1 MSKFG
6 TSKKIITGYILLAV
20 VIAIATWQV
29 YDNSR
34 LFVALNNASEQLLKR
49 RDVVDS
55 LVCSLLETNNAER
68 SVLLG
73 EGSEWPHFNQSVATS
88 EQMAKQLKPFIADQG
103 QRQRID
109 TLVKLM
115 HMKRENTKRV
125 AQLMAIDN
133 RDAFYRDKVQAL
145 QSGRDSVVI
154 HSKSYG
160 QHGQREKVYE
170 IIKSKRGFFRRLG
183 DAFRRQHADTV
194 GVTNILHDTKADS
207 TAQRINIADSVAN
220 ILTDIQN
227 EEQKQNSRQQENV
240 AARLNRLQRV
250 SLQLSQ
256 RTGLLLE
263 HIQREEKN
271 ALQKALGHATQ
282 SRHKMVVRIA
292 VIGLVAILIAA
303 LLVAYIL
310 RDIKRER
317 RDRQRIV
324 EAKTETERIMAQRE
338 RLLLTI
344 THDIKAPAASIAGF
358 IELLSEQ
365 VSRPKALAYIDSM
378 RHSAIHLQQL
388 VAALLDYHLLESGKA
403 ERHDVSFV
411 PQQLAKNCVDEFQ
424 PMAAEKGL
432 DITLSTLTLNC
443 GDLWRSDAFR
453 VKQIMS
459 NLIGNAVKY
468 TDRGSVKVEIRI
480 SPRQHLIIYV
490 SDTGRGMSQADCQ
503 RIFDAFT
510 RLHNGQGKEGVGLG
524 LSITREVVQMLGGT
538 ITVTSE
544 EGKGSCF
551 TVSLPI
557 KKEEKRQKKDVEE
570 NVASV
575 EPNRSSTEA
584 KEATTENNDATHGAN
599 NATNGANDATNGTN
613 DATTEINILAVDD
626 DALQLELFKEMAQ
639 KIGGAKL
646 NISTTT
652 SASEA
657 IKLAEETK
665 PQIMFTD
672 IEMPE
677 MSGKDMLK
685 HVKNSDMST
694 VAMTAHD
701 PSIMTSLKKAGFDT
715 CLFKPFNAATLAATL
730 AQITRQPLSVKAAE
744 QKASFFAPL
753 TAFAEGDTEA
763 EQEILTQVGESIK
776 EYRQMLD
783 QGLKGNDEEQQRDSI
798 SRTAHKAMPLLTML
812 KPGQCG
818 WLQAITPEHIKD
830 TPAEK
835 ITVLAMRLDKEL
847 EEVSTKLKEEG
858 IENA

>member
-1 MSKFG
+1 MSRFG

-432 DITLSTLTLNC
+432 DITLGTLTPNC

-510 RLHNGQGKEGVGLG
+510 RLPNGQGKEGVGLG

-538 ITVTSE
+538 ITVASE

-570 NVASV
+570 NVAPV
-575 EPNRSSTEA
+575 ETNRSSTEA
-584 KEATTENNDATHGAN
+584 KEATTEN
-599 NATNGANDATNGTN
+599 NDATNGTN

-665 PQIMFTD
+665 PRIMFTD

-685 HVKNSDMST
+685 HVKNSNMSI

-798 SRTAHKAMPLLTML
+798 SRAAHKAMPLLTML

-830 TPAEK
+830 TSAEK
-835 ITVLAMRLDKEL
+835 ITVLAMRLEKEL

>member
-73 EGSEWPHFNQSVATS
+73 EGSEWPHFNRSVATS
-88 EQMAKQLKPFIADQG
+88 EQKAKQLKPFIADQG

-109 TLVKLM
+109 TLVELI

-125 AQLMAIDN
+125 AQLMAFDN
-133 RDAFYRDKVQAL
+133 RDAFYRNKVQAL

-154 HSKSYG
+154 HSKLYG

-183 DAFRRQHADTV
+183 DAFRRQHTDTV

-271 ALQKALGHATQ
+271 ALQKALGHAMQ

-292 VIGLVAILIAA
+292 IIGLVAILIAA

-411 PQQLAKNCVDEFQ
+411 PQQLARNCVEEFK

-432 DITLSTLTLNC
+432 DITLGTLTPNC

-468 TDRGSVKVEIRI
+468 TDRGGVKVEIRI

-510 RLHNGQGKEGVGLG
+510 RLPNGQGKEGVGLG

-557 KKEEKRQKKDVEE
+557 KKEEKKQKKDVEE

-575 EPNRSSTEA
+575 ETDRASTEA
-584 KEATTENNDATHGAN
+584 KK
-599 NATNGANDATNGTN
+599 
-613 DATTEINILAVDD
+613 ATTEINILAVDD

-677 MSGKDMLK
+677 MSGKDMIK

-701 PSIMTSLKKAGFDT
+701 PSIMTSLKKAGFST

-730 AQITRQPLSVKAAE
+730 AQITRLPLSVKAAE

-776 EYRQMLD
+776 EYRQMLE
-783 QGLKGNDEEQQRDSI
+783 QGLKHNDEEQQRDSI
-798 SRTAHKAMPLLTML
+798 SRAAHKAMPLLSML

-830 TPAEK
+830 SSAENS
-835 ITVLAMRLDKEL
+835 TALAMRLEKEL
-847 EEVSTKLKEEG
+847 EEISKKLIEEG

>member
-73 EGSEWPHFNQSVATS
+73 EGSEWPHFNRSVATS

-109 TLVKLM
+109 TLVELI

-125 AQLMAIDN
+125 AQLMVFDN
-133 RDAFYRDKVQAL
+133 RDAFYRNKVQAL

-154 HSKSYG
+154 HSKLYG

-183 DAFRRQHADTV
+183 DAFRRQHTDTV

-227 EEQKQNSRQQENV
+227 EEQRQNSRQQENV

-271 ALQKALGHATQ
+271 ALQKALGHAMQ

-292 VIGLVAILIAA
+292 IIGLVAILIAA

-411 PQQLAKNCVDEFQ
+411 PQQLAKSCVEEFK

-432 DITLSTLTLNC
+432 DITLGTLTPNC

-468 TDRGSVKVEIRI
+468 TDRGGVKVEIRI

-510 RLHNGQGKEGVGLG
+510 RLPNGQGKEGVGLG

-557 KKEEKRQKKDVEE
+557 KKEEKKQKKDVEE

-575 EPNRSSTEA
+575 ETNRSSTEA
-584 KEATTENNDATHGAN
+584 KKTTTEKND
-599 NATNGANDATNGTN
+599 ATNGANDATNGNN

-677 MSGKDMLK
+677 MSGKDMIK

-701 PSIMTSLKKAGFDT
+701 PSIMTSLKKAGFST

-730 AQITRQPLSVKAAE
+730 AQITRLPLSVKAAE

-763 EQEILTQVGESIK
+763 EREILTQVGESIK
-776 EYRQMLD
+776 EYRQMLE
-783 QGLKGNDEEQQRDSI
+783 QGLKHNDEEQQRDSI
-798 SRTAHKAMPLLTML
+798 SRAAHKAMPLLTML
-812 KPGQCG
+812 KPGQCS

-830 TPAEK
+830 SSAENS
-835 ITVLAMRLDKEL
+835 TALAMRLEKEL
-847 EEVSTKLKEEG
+847 EEISKKLREEG

>member
-1 MSKFG
+1 M
-6 TSKKIITGYILLAV
+6 LAV

-73 EGSEWPHFNQSVATS
+73 EGSEWPHFNRSVATS

-109 TLVKLM
+109 TLVELI

-125 AQLMAIDN
+125 AQLMAFDN

-154 HSKSYG
+154 HSKLYG

-292 VIGLVAILIAA
+292 IIGLVAILIAA

-411 PQQLAKNCVDEFQ
+411 PQQLAKSCVEEFK

-432 DITLSTLTLNC
+432 DITLGTLTPNC

-468 TDRGSVKVEIRI
+468 TDRGGVKVEMRI

-510 RLHNGQGKEGVGLG
+510 RLPNGQGKEGVGLG

-557 KKEEKRQKKDVEE
+557 KKEEKKQKKDVEE

-575 EPNRSSTEA
+575 ETNRSSTEA
-584 KEATTENNDATHGAN
+584 KE
-599 NATNGANDATNGTN
+599 
-613 DATTEINILAVDD
+613 ATTEINILAVDD

-701 PSIMTSLKKAGFDT
+701 PSIMTSLKKAGFST

-730 AQITRQPLSVKAAE
+730 AQITRLPLSVKAAE

-763 EQEILTQVGESIK
+763 EREILTQVGESIK
-776 EYRQMLD
+776 EYRQMLE
-783 QGLKGNDEEQQRDSI
+783 QGLKSNGEELQRDSI
-798 SRTAHKAMPLLTML
+798 SRAAHKAMPLLSML

-830 TPAEK
+830 TSAENS
-835 ITVLAMRLDKEL
+835 TALAMRLEKEL
-847 EEVSTKLKEEG
+847 EEISKKLREEG
-858 IENA
+858 IESA

>member
-73 EGSEWPHFNQSVATS
+73 EGSEWPHFNRSVATS

-109 TLVKLM
+109 TLVELI

-125 AQLMAIDN
+125 AQLMAFDN

-154 HSKSYG
+154 HSKLYG

-317 RDRQRIV
+317 RDHQRIV
-324 EAKTETERIMAQRE
+324 EAKAETERIMAQRE

-432 DITLSTLTLNC
+432 DITLGTLTPNC

-490 SDTGRGMSQADCQ
+490 SDTGRGMSPTDCQ

-510 RLHNGQGKEGVGLG
+510 RLPNGQGKEGVGLG

-538 ITVTSE
+538 ITVASE

-557 KKEEKRQKKDVEE
+557 KKEEKKQKKEVEE
-570 NVASV
+570 NVAPV
-575 EPNRSSTEA
+575 ETNRSSTEA
-584 KEATTENNDATHGAN
+584 KEATTK
-599 NATNGANDATNGTN
+599 
-613 DATTEINILAVDD
+613 INILAVDD

-657 IKLAEETK
+657 IKLVEKTK

-685 HVKNSDMST
+685 HVKNSNMSI

-730 AQITRQPLSVKAAE
+730 AQITRLPLSVKAAE

-783 QGLKGNDEEQQRDSI
+783 QGLKSNDEEQQRDSI
-798 SRTAHKAMPLLTML
+798 SRAAHKAMPLLTML

-830 TPAEK
+830 TSAEK

>member
-1 MSKFG
+1 M
-6 TSKKIITGYILLAV
+6 LAV

-73 EGSEWPHFNQSVATS
+73 EGSEWPHFNRSVATS
-88 EQMAKQLKPFIADQG
+88 EQKAKQLKPFIADQG

-109 TLVKLM
+109 TLVELI

-125 AQLMAIDN
+125 AQLMAFDN

-154 HSKSYG
+154 HSKLYG

-194 GVTNILHDTKADS
+194 GVTNILHDTRADS

-227 EEQKQNSRQQENV
+227 EEQRQNSRQQENV
-240 AARLNRLQRV
+240 AARLHRLQRV

-271 ALQKALGHATQ
+271 ALQKALGHAMQ

-292 VIGLVAILIAA
+292 IIGLVAILIAA

-324 EAKTETERIMAQRE
+324 EAKMETERIMAQRE

-411 PQQLAKNCVDEFQ
+411 PQQLAKNCVEEFK

-432 DITLSTLTLNC
+432 DITLGTLTPNC

-468 TDRGSVKVEIRI
+468 TDRGGVKVEIRI

-510 RLHNGQGKEGVGLG
+510 RLPNGQGKEGVGLG

-557 KKEEKRQKKDVEE
+557 KKEEKKQKKDVEE

-575 EPNRSSTEA
+575 ETNRSSTEA
-584 KEATTENNDATHGAN
+584 KEATIEAKEATTKN
-599 NATNGANDATNGTN
+599 N

-701 PSIMTSLKKAGFDT
+701 PSIMTSLKKAGFST

-730 AQITRQPLSVKAAE
+730 AQITRLPLSVKAAE

-763 EQEILTQVGESIK
+763 EREILTQVGESIK
-776 EYRQMLD
+776 EYRQMLE
-783 QGLKGNDEEQQRDSI
+783 QGLKHNGEELQRDSI
-798 SRTAHKAMPLLTML
+798 SRAAHKAMPLLTML

-830 TPAEK
+830 TSAENS
-835 ITVLAMRLDKEL
+835 TALAMRLEKEL
-847 EEVSTKLKEEG
+847 EEISKKLREEG

>member
-20 VIAIATWQV
+20 VIAIATWQI

-73 EGSEWPHFNQSVATS
+73 EGSEWPHFNRSVATS

-109 TLVKLM
+109 TLVELI

-125 AQLMAIDN
+125 AQLMAFDN
-133 RDAFYRDKVQAL
+133 RDAFYRNKVQAL

-154 HSKSYG
+154 HSKLYG

-227 EEQKQNSRQQENV
+227 EEQRQNSRQQENV

-271 ALQKALGHATQ
+271 ALQKALGHAMQ

-292 VIGLVAILIAA
+292 IIGLVAILIAA

-411 PQQLAKNCVDEFQ
+411 PQQLAKSCVEEFK

-432 DITLSTLTLNC
+432 DITLGTLTPNC

-468 TDRGSVKVEIRI
+468 TDRGGVKVEIRI

-510 RLHNGQGKEGVGLG
+510 RLPNGQGKEGVGLG

-557 KKEEKRQKKDVEE
+557 KKEEKKQKKDVEE

-575 EPNRSSTEA
+575 ETDRSSTEA
-584 KEATTENNDATHGAN
+584 KEATTENNDAT
-599 NATNGANDATNGTN
+599 NGANDATNGNN

-626 DALQLELFKEMAQ
+626 DALQLELFKEMAH

-677 MSGKDMLK
+677 MSGKDMIK

-701 PSIMTSLKKAGFDT
+701 QSIMTSLKKAGFST

-730 AQITRQPLSVKAAE
+730 AQITRLPLSVKAAE

-763 EQEILTQVGESIK
+763 EREILTQVGESIK
-776 EYRQMLD
+776 EYRQMLE
-783 QGLKGNDEEQQRDSI
+783 QGLKHNGEELQRDSI
-798 SRTAHKAMPLLTML
+798 SRAAHKAMPLLTML

-830 TPAEK
+830 SSAENS
-835 ITVLAMRLDKEL
+835 TALAMRLEKEL
-847 EEVSTKLKEEG
+847 EEISKKLREEG

>member
-1 MSKFG
+1 M
-6 TSKKIITGYILLAV
+6 LAV

-73 EGSEWPHFNQSVATS
+73 EGSEWPHFNRSVATS

-109 TLVKLM
+109 TLVELI

-125 AQLMAIDN
+125 AQLMAFDN

-154 HSKSYG
+154 HSKLYG

-194 GVTNILHDTKADS
+194 GVTNILHDTRVDS

-271 ALQKALGHATQ
+271 ALQKALGHAMQ

-292 VIGLVAILIAA
+292 IIGLVAILIAA

-411 PQQLAKNCVDEFQ
+411 PQQLAKSCVEEFK

-432 DITLSTLTLNC
+432 DITLGTLTPNC

-468 TDRGSVKVEIRI
+468 TDRGGVKVEIRI

-510 RLHNGQGKEGVGLG
+510 RLPNGQGKEGVGLG

-557 KKEEKRQKKDVEE
+557 KKEEKKQKKDVEE

-575 EPNRSSTEA
+575 ETNRSSTEA
-584 KEATTENNDATHGAN
+584 KEATTENNDAT
-599 NATNGANDATNGTN
+599 NGANDAMNGNN

-701 PSIMTSLKKAGFDT
+701 PSIMTSLKKAGFST

-730 AQITRQPLSVKAAE
+730 AQITRLPLSVKTAE

-776 EYRQMLD
+776 EYRQMLE
-783 QGLKGNDEEQQRDSI
+783 QGLKSNGEELQRDSI
-798 SRTAHKAMPLLTML
+798 SRAAHKAMPLLTML

-830 TPAEK
+830 TSAENS
-835 ITVLAMRLDKEL
+835 TALAMRLEEEL
-847 EEVSTKLKEEG
+847 EEISKKLREEG

>member
-1 MSKFG
+1 M
-6 TSKKIITGYILLAV
+6 LAV

-34 LFVALNNASEQLLKR
+34 LFVALNDASEQLLKR

-73 EGSEWPHFNQSVATS
+73 EGSDWPHFNRSVATS

-109 TLVKLM
+109 TLVELI

-125 AQLMAIDN
+125 AQLMAFDN
-133 RDAFYRDKVQAL
+133 RDAFYRNKVQAL

-154 HSKSYG
+154 HSKLYG

-183 DAFRRQHADTV
+183 DAFRRQHTDTV

-271 ALQKALGHATQ
+271 ALQKALGHAMQ

-292 VIGLVAILIAA
+292 IIGLVAILIAA

-411 PQQLAKNCVDEFQ
+411 PQQLAKSCVEEFK

-432 DITLSTLTLNC
+432 DITLGTLTPNC

-468 TDRGSVKVEIRI
+468 TDRGGVKVEIRI

-510 RLHNGQGKEGVGLG
+510 RLPNGQGKEGVGLG

-557 KKEEKRQKKDVEE
+557 KKEEKKQKKDVEE

-575 EPNRSSTEA
+575 ETNRSSTEA
-584 KEATTENNDATHGAN
+584 KKTTTEKND
-599 NATNGANDATNGTN
+599 ATNGANDATNGNN

-701 PSIMTSLKKAGFDT
+701 PSIMTSLKKAGFST

-730 AQITRQPLSVKAAE
+730 AQITRLPLSVKAAE

-763 EQEILTQVGESIK
+763 EREILTQVGESIK
-776 EYRQMLD
+776 EYRQMLE
-783 QGLKGNDEEQQRDSI
+783 QGLKSNGEELQRDSI
-798 SRTAHKAMPLLTML
+798 SRAAHKAMPLLTML
-812 KPGQCG
+812 KPRQCG

-830 TPAEK
+830 SSAENS
-835 ITVLAMRLDKEL
+835 TALAMRLEKEL
-847 EEVSTKLKEEG
+847 EEISKKLREEG

>member
-73 EGSEWPHFNQSVATS
+73 EGSEWPHFNRSVATS

-109 TLVKLM
+109 TLVELI

-125 AQLMAIDN
+125 AQLMAFDN

-154 HSKSYG
+154 HSKLYG

-194 GVTNILHDTKADS
+194 GVTNILHDTKTDS

-227 EEQKQNSRQQENV
+227 EEQKRNSRQQENV

-292 VIGLVAILIAA
+292 IIGLVAILIAA

-411 PQQLAKNCVDEFQ
+411 PQQLAKSCVEEFK

-432 DITLSTLTLNC
+432 DITLGTLPPNC

-468 TDRGSVKVEIRI
+468 TDRGGVKVEIRI

-510 RLHNGQGKEGVGLG
+510 RLPNGQGKEGVGLG

-557 KKEEKRQKKDVEE
+557 KKEEKKQKKDVEE

-575 EPNRSSTEA
+575 ETNRSSTEA
-584 KEATTENNDATHGAN
+584 KE
-599 NATNGANDATNGTN
+599 
-613 DATTEINILAVDD
+613 ATTEINILAVDD

-677 MSGKDMLK
+677 MSGKDMIK

-701 PSIMTSLKKAGFDT
+701 PSIMTSLKKAGFST

-730 AQITRQPLSVKAAE
+730 AQITRLPLSVKAAE

-763 EQEILTQVGESIK
+763 EREILTQVGESIK
-776 EYRQMLD
+776 EYRQMLE
-783 QGLKGNDEEQQRDSI
+783 QGLKRNGEELQRDSI
-798 SRTAHKAMPLLTML
+798 SCAAHKAMPLLTML

-830 TPAEK
+830 SSAENS
-835 ITVLAMRLDKEL
+835 TALAMRLEKEL
-847 EEVSTKLKEEG
+847 EEISKKLREEG

>member
-88 EQMAKQLKPFIADQG
+88 EQKAKQLKQFIADQG

-109 TLVKLM
+109 TLVELI

-125 AQLMAIDN
+125 AQLMAFDN

-154 HSKSYG
+154 HSKLYG
-160 QHGQREKVYE
+160 QHAQREKVYE

-271 ALQKALGHATQ
+271 ALQKALGHAMQ

-292 VIGLVAILIAA
+292 IIGLVAILIAA

-324 EAKTETERIMAQRE
+324 EAKAETERIMAQRE

-411 PQQLAKNCVDEFQ
+411 PQQLAKSCVEEFK

-432 DITLSTLTLNC
+432 DITLGTLTPNC

-468 TDRGSVKVEIRI
+468 TDRGGVKVEIRI

-510 RLHNGQGKEGVGLG
+510 RLPNGQGKEGVGLG

-557 KKEEKRQKKDVEE
+557 KKEEKKQKKDVEE

-575 EPNRSSTEA
+575 ETNRSSTEA
-584 KEATTENNDATHGAN
+584 KEATTENSD
-599 NATNGANDATNGTN
+599 ATNGANDATNGNN

-626 DALQLELFKEMAQ
+626 DALQLELFKEMAH

-701 PSIMTSLKKAGFDT
+701 PSIMTSLKKAGFST

-730 AQITRQPLSVKAAE
+730 AQITRLPLSVKAAE

-763 EQEILTQVGESIK
+763 EREILTQVGESIK
-776 EYRQMLD
+776 EYRQMLE
-783 QGLKGNDEEQQRDSI
+783 QGLKSNDEEQQRDSI
-798 SRTAHKAMPLLTML
+798 SRAAHKAMPLLSML
-812 KPGQCG
+812 KPGQCS

-830 TPAEK
+830 TSAENS
-835 ITVLAMRLDKEL
+835 TALAMRLEKEL
-847 EEVSTKLKEEG
+847 EEISKKLREEG

>member
-73 EGSEWPHFNQSVATS
+73 EGSEWPHFNRSVATS
-88 EQMAKQLKPFIADQG
+88 EQKAKQLKPFIADQG

-109 TLVKLM
+109 TLVELI

-125 AQLMAIDN
+125 AQLMAFDN

-154 HSKSYG
+154 HSKLYG
-160 QHGQREKVYE
+160 QYGQREKVYE

-292 VIGLVAILIAA
+292 IIGLVAILIAA

-324 EAKTETERIMAQRE
+324 EAKAETEHIMAQRE

-411 PQQLAKNCVDEFQ
+411 PQQLAKNCVEEFK

-432 DITLSTLTLNC
+432 DITLGTLTPNC

-468 TDRGSVKVEIRI
+468 TDRGGVKVEIRI

-490 SDTGRGMSQADCQ
+490 SDTGRGMNQADCQ

-510 RLHNGQGKEGVGLG
+510 RLPNGQGKEGVGLG

-557 KKEEKRQKKDVEE
+557 KKEEKKQMKEVEE

-575 EPNRSSTEA
+575 ETNRSSTEA
-584 KEATTENNDATHGAN
+584 KE
-599 NATNGANDATNGTN
+599 
-613 DATTEINILAVDD
+613 ATTEINILAVDD

-646 NISTTT
+646 NVSTTT

-701 PSIMTSLKKAGFDT
+701 PSIMTSLKKAGFST

-730 AQITRQPLSVKAAE
+730 AQITRLPLSVKAAE

-776 EYRQMLD
+776 EYRQMLE
-783 QGLKGNDEEQQRDSI
+783 QGLKRNGEELQRDSI
-798 SRTAHKAMPLLTML
+798 SRAAHKAMPLLSML

-830 TPAEK
+830 SSAENS
-835 ITVLAMRLDKEL
+835 TALAMRLEKEL
-847 EEVSTKLKEEG
+847 EEISKKLREEG

>member
-73 EGSEWPHFNQSVATS
+73 EGSEWPHFNRSVATS

-109 TLVKLM
+109 TLVELI

-125 AQLMAIDN
+125 AQLMAFDN

-154 HSKSYG
+154 HSKLYG

-194 GVTNILHDTKADS
+194 GVTNILHDTKTDS

-292 VIGLVAILIAA
+292 IIGLVAILIAA

-411 PQQLAKNCVDEFQ
+411 PQQLAKSCVEEFK

-432 DITLSTLTLNC
+432 DITLGTLTPNC

-468 TDRGSVKVEIRI
+468 TDRGGVKVEIRI

-510 RLHNGQGKEGVGLG
+510 RLPNGQGKEGVGLG

-557 KKEEKRQKKDVEE
+557 KKEEKKQKKDVEE

-575 EPNRSSTEA
+575 ETDRSSTEA
-584 KEATTENNDATHGAN
+584 KEATTENNDAT
-599 NATNGANDATNGTN
+599 NGANDATNGNN

-701 PSIMTSLKKAGFDT
+701 QSIMTSLKKAGFST

-730 AQITRQPLSVKAAE
+730 AQITRLPLSVKAAE

-763 EQEILTQVGESIK
+763 EREILTQVGESIK
-776 EYRQMLD
+776 EYRQMLE
-783 QGLKGNDEEQQRDSI
+783 QGLKHNGEELQRDSI
-798 SRTAHKAMPLLTML
+798 SRAAHKAMPLLTML

-830 TPAEK
+830 SSAENS
-835 ITVLAMRLDKEL
+835 TALAMRLEKEL
-847 EEVSTKLKEEG
+847 EEISKKLREEG

>member
-1 MSKFG
+1 M
-6 TSKKIITGYILLAV
+6 LAV

-73 EGSEWPHFNQSVATS
+73 EGSEWPHFNRSVATS

-109 TLVKLM
+109 TLVELI

-125 AQLMAIDN
+125 AQLMAFDN

-154 HSKSYG
+154 HSKLYG

-292 VIGLVAILIAA
+292 IIGLVAILIAA

-411 PQQLAKNCVDEFQ
+411 PQQLAKSCVEEFK

-432 DITLSTLTLNC
+432 DITLGTLTTNC

-468 TDRGSVKVEIRI
+468 TDRGGVKVEIRI

-510 RLHNGQGKEGVGLG
+510 RLPNGQGKEGVGLG

-557 KKEEKRQKKDVEE
+557 KKEEKKQKKDVEE

-575 EPNRSSTEA
+575 ETDRSSTEA
-584 KEATTENNDATHGAN
+584 KK
-599 NATNGANDATNGTN
+599 
-613 DATTEINILAVDD
+613 ATTEINILAVDD

-701 PSIMTSLKKAGFDT
+701 PSIMTSLKKAGFST

-730 AQITRQPLSVKAAE
+730 AQITRLPLSVKTAE

-763 EQEILTQVGESIK
+763 EREILTQVGESIK
-776 EYRQMLD
+776 EYKQMLE
-783 QGLKGNDEEQQRDSI
+783 QGLKRNGEELQRDSI
-798 SRTAHKAMPLLTML
+798 SCAAHKAMPLLSML

-830 TPAEK
+830 SSAENS
-835 ITVLAMRLDKEL
+835 TALAMRLEKEL
-847 EEVSTKLKEEG
+847 EEISKKLREEG

>member
-88 EQMAKQLKPFIADQG
+88 EQKAKQLKPFIADQG

-109 TLVKLM
+109 TLVELI

-125 AQLMAIDN
+125 AQLMAFDN
-133 RDAFYRDKVQAL
+133 RDAFYRNKVQAL

-154 HSKSYG
+154 HSKLYG

-292 VIGLVAILIAA
+292 IIGLVAILIAA

-411 PQQLAKNCVDEFQ
+411 PQQLAKNCVEEFK

-432 DITLSTLTLNC
+432 DITLGTLTPNC

-468 TDRGSVKVEIRI
+468 TDRGGVKVEIRI

-510 RLHNGQGKEGVGLG
+510 RLPNGQGKEGVGLG

-557 KKEEKRQKKDVEE
+557 KKEEKKQKKDVEE

-575 EPNRSSTEA
+575 ETNRSSTEA
-584 KEATTENNDATHGAN
+584 KE
-599 NATNGANDATNGTN
+599 
-613 DATTEINILAVDD
+613 ATTEINILAVDD

-677 MSGKDMLK
+677 MSGKDMIK

-701 PSIMTSLKKAGFDT
+701 PSIMTSLKKAGFST

-730 AQITRQPLSVKAAE
+730 AQITRLPLSVKAAE

-763 EQEILTQVGESIK
+763 EREILTQVGESIK
-776 EYRQMLD
+776 EYRQMLE
-783 QGLKGNDEEQQRDSI
+783 QGLKSNGEELQRDSI
-798 SRTAHKAMPLLTML
+798 SRAAHKAMPLLTML

-830 TPAEK
+830 TSAEN
-835 ITVLAMRLDKEL
+835 ITALAMRLEKEL
-847 EEVSTKLKEEG
+847 EEISKKLREEG

>member
-1 MSKFG
+1 M
-6 TSKKIITGYILLAV
+6 LAV

-73 EGSEWPHFNQSVATS
+73 EGSEWPHFNRSVATS

-109 TLVKLM
+109 TLVELI

-125 AQLMAIDN
+125 AQLMAFDN
-133 RDAFYRDKVQAL
+133 RDAFYRNKVQAL

-154 HSKSYG
+154 HSKLYG

-183 DAFRRQHADTV
+183 DAFRRQHTDTV

-271 ALQKALGHATQ
+271 ALQKALGHAMQ

-292 VIGLVAILIAA
+292 IIGLVAILIAA

-324 EAKTETERIMAQRE
+324 EAKAETEHIMAQRE

-403 ERHDVSFV
+403 EQHDVSFV
-411 PQQLAKNCVDEFQ
+411 PQQLAKNCVEEFK

-432 DITLSTLTLNC
+432 DITLGTLTTNC

-468 TDRGSVKVEIRI
+468 TDRGGVKVEIRI

-510 RLHNGQGKEGVGLG
+510 RLPNGQGKEGVGLG

-557 KKEEKRQKKDVEE
+557 KKEEKKQKKDVEE

-575 EPNRSSTEA
+575 ETNRSSTEA
-584 KEATTENNDATHGAN
+584 KE
-599 NATNGANDATNGTN
+599 
-613 DATTEINILAVDD
+613 ATTEINILAVDD

-646 NISTTT
+646 NINTTT

-677 MSGKDMLK
+677 MSGKDMIK

-701 PSIMTSLKKAGFDT
+701 PSIMTSLKKAGFST

-730 AQITRQPLSVKAAE
+730 AQITRLPLSVKAAE

-763 EQEILTQVGESIK
+763 EREILTQVGESIK
-776 EYRQMLD
+776 EYRQMLE
-783 QGLKGNDEEQQRDSI
+783 QGLKSNGEELQRDSI
-798 SRTAHKAMPLLTML
+798 SRAAHKAMPLLTML

-830 TPAEK
+830 SSAENS
-835 ITVLAMRLDKEL
+835 TALAMRLEKEL
-847 EEVSTKLKEEG
+847 EEISKKLREEG

>member
-1 MSKFG
+1 M
-6 TSKKIITGYILLAV
+6 LAV

-73 EGSEWPHFNQSVATS
+73 EGSEWPHFNRSVATS

-109 TLVKLM
+109 TLVELI

-125 AQLMAIDN
+125 AQLMAFDN
-133 RDAFYRDKVQAL
+133 RDAFYRNKVQAL

-154 HSKSYG
+154 HSKLYG

-183 DAFRRQHADTV
+183 DAFRRQHTDTV

-227 EEQKQNSRQQENV
+227 EEQRQNSRQQENV

-271 ALQKALGHATQ
+271 ALQKALGHAMQ

-292 VIGLVAILIAA
+292 IIGLVAILIAA

-324 EAKTETERIMAQRE
+324 EAKAETERIMAQRE

-411 PQQLAKNCVDEFQ
+411 PQQLAKSCVEEFK

-432 DITLSTLTLNC
+432 DITLGTLTPNC

-468 TDRGSVKVEIRI
+468 TDWGGVKVEIRI

-510 RLHNGQGKEGVGLG
+510 RLPNGQGKEGVGLG

-557 KKEEKRQKKDVEE
+557 KKEEKKQKKDVEE

-575 EPNRSSTEA
+575 ETNRSSTEA
-584 KEATTENNDATHGAN
+584 KKTTTEKND
-599 NATNGANDATNGTN
+599 ATNGANDATNGNN

-646 NISTTT
+646 NINTTT

-701 PSIMTSLKKAGFDT
+701 PSIMTSLKKAGFST

-730 AQITRQPLSVKAAE
+730 AQITRLPLSVKAAE

-763 EQEILTQVGESIK
+763 EREILTQVGESIK
-776 EYRQMLD
+776 EYRQMLE
-783 QGLKGNDEEQQRDSI
+783 QGLKSNGEELQRDSI
-798 SRTAHKAMPLLTML
+798 SRAAHKAMPLLTML

-830 TPAEK
+830 SSAENS
-835 ITVLAMRLDKEL
+835 TALAMRLEKEL
-847 EEVSTKLKEEG
+847 EEISKKLREEG

>member
-1 MSKFG
+1 M
-6 TSKKIITGYILLAV
+6 LAV

-73 EGSEWPHFNQSVATS
+73 EGSEWPHFNRSVATS

-109 TLVKLM
+109 TLVELI

-125 AQLMAIDN
+125 AQLMAFDN

-154 HSKSYG
+154 HSKLYG

-271 ALQKALGHATQ
+271 ALQKALGHAMQ

-292 VIGLVAILIAA
+292 IIGLVAILIAA

-324 EAKTETERIMAQRE
+324 EAKAETEHIMAQRE

-365 VSRPKALAYIDSM
+365 VSHPKALAYIDSM

-411 PQQLAKNCVDEFQ
+411 PQQLAKNCVEEFK

-432 DITLSTLTLNC
+432 DITLGTLTPNC

-468 TDRGSVKVEIRI
+468 TDRGGVKVEIRI

-510 RLHNGQGKEGVGLG
+510 RLPNGQGKEGVGLG

-557 KKEEKRQKKDVEE
+557 KKEEKKQKKDVEE

-575 EPNRSSTEA
+575 ETNRSSTEA
-584 KEATTENNDATHGAN
+584 KE
-599 NATNGANDATNGTN
+599 
-613 DATTEINILAVDD
+613 ATTEINILAVDD

-677 MSGKDMLK
+677 MSGKDMIK

-701 PSIMTSLKKAGFDT
+701 PSIMTSLKKAGFST

-730 AQITRQPLSVKAAE
+730 AQITRLPLSVKAAE

-776 EYRQMLD
+776 EYRQMLE
-783 QGLKGNDEEQQRDSI
+783 QGLKSNGEELQRDSI
-798 SRTAHKAMPLLTML
+798 SRAAHKAMPLLTML

-830 TPAEK
+830 SSAENS
-835 ITVLAMRLDKEL
+835 TALAMRLEKEL
-847 EEVSTKLKEEG
+847 EEISKKLREEG

>member
-1 MSKFG
+1 M
-6 TSKKIITGYILLAV
+6 LAV

-73 EGSEWPHFNQSVATS
+73 EGSEWPHFNRSVATS

-109 TLVKLM
+109 TLVELI

-125 AQLMAIDN
+125 AQLMAFDN
-133 RDAFYRDKVQAL
+133 RDAFYRNKVQAL

-154 HSKSYG
+154 HSKLYG

-194 GVTNILHDTKADS
+194 GVINILHDTKADS

-227 EEQKQNSRQQENV
+227 EEQRQNSRQQENV

-292 VIGLVAILIAA
+292 IIGLVAILIAA

-411 PQQLAKNCVDEFQ
+411 PQQLAKSCVEEFK

-432 DITLSTLTLNC
+432 DITLGTLTPNC

-468 TDRGSVKVEIRI
+468 TDRGGVKVEIRI

-490 SDTGRGMSQADCQ
+490 SDTGRGMNQADCQ

-510 RLHNGQGKEGVGLG
+510 RLPNGQGKEGVGLG

-557 KKEEKRQKKDVEE
+557 KKEEKKQKKDVEE

-575 EPNRSSTEA
+575 ETNRSSTEA
-584 KEATTENNDATHGAN
+584 KEATTENNDAT
-599 NATNGANDATNGTN
+599 NGANDAMNGNN

-701 PSIMTSLKKAGFDT
+701 PSIMTSLKKAGFST

-730 AQITRQPLSVKAAE
+730 AQITRLPLSVKAAE

-763 EQEILTQVGESIK
+763 EREILTQVGESIK
-776 EYRQMLD
+776 EYRQMLE
-783 QGLKGNDEEQQRDSI
+783 QGLKSNGEELQRDSI
-798 SRTAHKAMPLLTML
+798 SRAAHKAMPLLTML

-830 TPAEK
+830 TSAENS
-835 ITVLAMRLDKEL
+835 TALAMRLEKEL
-847 EEVSTKLKEEG
+847 EEISKKLREEG

>member
-73 EGSEWPHFNQSVATS
+73 EGSEWPHFNRSVATS

-109 TLVKLM
+109 TLVELI

-125 AQLMAIDN
+125 AQLMAFDN

-154 HSKSYG
+154 HSKLYG

-194 GVTNILHDTKADS
+194 GVTNILHDTRVDS

-271 ALQKALGHATQ
+271 ALQKALGHAMQ

-292 VIGLVAILIAA
+292 IIGLVAILIAA

-324 EAKTETERIMAQRE
+324 EAKAETERIMAQRE

-411 PQQLAKNCVDEFQ
+411 PQQLAKSCVEEFK

-432 DITLSTLTLNC
+432 DITLGTLTPNC

-468 TDRGSVKVEIRI
+468 TDRGGVKVEIRI

-510 RLHNGQGKEGVGLG
+510 RLPNGQGKEGVGLG

-557 KKEEKRQKKDVEE
+557 KKEEKKQKKDVEE

-575 EPNRSSTEA
+575 ETDRASTEA
-584 KEATTENNDATHGAN
+584 KEATTENNDAT
-599 NATNGANDATNGTN
+599 NGANDATNGNN

-677 MSGKDMLK
+677 MSGKDMIK

-701 PSIMTSLKKAGFDT
+701 PSIMTSLKKAGFST

-730 AQITRQPLSVKAAE
+730 AQITRLPLSVKTAE

-776 EYRQMLD
+776 EYRQMLE
-783 QGLKGNDEEQQRDSI
+783 QGLKHNGEELQRDSI
-798 SRTAHKAMPLLTML
+798 SRAAHKAMPLLSML

-830 TPAEK
+830 SSAEK
-835 ITVLAMRLDKEL
+835 STALAMRLEKEL
-847 EEVSTKLKEEG
+847 EEISKKLREEG

>member
-73 EGSEWPHFNQSVATS
+73 EGSEWPHFNRSVATS

-109 TLVKLM
+109 TLVELI

-125 AQLMAIDN
+125 AQLMAFDN

-154 HSKSYG
+154 HSKLYG

-194 GVTNILHDTKADS
+194 GVTNILHDTRVDS

-271 ALQKALGHATQ
+271 ALQKALGHAMQ

-292 VIGLVAILIAA
+292 IIGLVAILIAA

-411 PQQLAKNCVDEFQ
+411 PQQLAKSCVEEFK

-432 DITLSTLTLNC
+432 DITLGTLTPNC

-468 TDRGSVKVEIRI
+468 TDRGGVKVEIRI

-510 RLHNGQGKEGVGLG
+510 RLPNGQGKEGVGLG

-557 KKEEKRQKKDVEE
+557 KKEEKKQKKDVEE

-575 EPNRSSTEA
+575 ETDRSSTEA
-584 KEATTENNDATHGAN
+584 KEATTENNDAT
-599 NATNGANDATNGTN
+599 NGANDATNGNN

-701 PSIMTSLKKAGFDT
+701 PSIMTSLKKAGFST

-730 AQITRQPLSVKAAE
+730 AQITRLPLSVKAAE

-776 EYRQMLD
+776 EYRQMLE
-783 QGLKGNDEEQQRDSI
+783 QCLKSNGEELQRDSI
-798 SRTAHKAMPLLTML
+798 SRAAHKAMPLLSML

-830 TPAEK
+830 SSAENS
-835 ITVLAMRLDKEL
+835 TALAMRLEKEL
-847 EEVSTKLKEEG
+847 EEISKKLREEG

>member
-73 EGSEWPHFNQSVATS
+73 EGSEWPHFNRSVATS

-109 TLVKLM
+109 TLVELI

-125 AQLMAIDN
+125 AQLMAFDN

-154 HSKSYG
+154 HSKLYG

-194 GVTNILHDTKADS
+194 GVTNILHDTRADS

-292 VIGLVAILIAA
+292 IIGLVAILIAA

-411 PQQLAKNCVDEFQ
+411 PQQLAKNCVEEFK

-432 DITLSTLTLNC
+432 DITLGTLTTNC

-468 TDRGSVKVEIRI
+468 TDRGGVKVEIRI

-510 RLHNGQGKEGVGLG
+510 RLPNGQGKEGVGLG

-557 KKEEKRQKKDVEE
+557 KKEEKKQKKEVEE

-575 EPNRSSTEA
+575 ETDRSSTEA
-584 KEATTENNDATHGAN
+584 KK
-599 NATNGANDATNGTN
+599 
-613 DATTEINILAVDD
+613 ATTEINILAVDD

-685 HVKNSDMST
+685 HAKNSDMST

-701 PSIMTSLKKAGFDT
+701 PSIMTSLKKAGFST

-730 AQITRQPLSVKAAE
+730 AQITRLPLSVKAAE

-776 EYRQMLD
+776 EYRQMLE
-783 QGLKGNDEEQQRDSI
+783 QGLKHNGEELQRDSI
-798 SRTAHKAMPLLTML
+798 SRAAHKAMPLLTML

-830 TPAEK
+830 TSAENS
-835 ITVLAMRLDKEL
+835 TALAMRLEKEL
-847 EEVSTKLKEEG
+847 EEISKKLREEG

>member
-1 MSKFG
+1 M
-6 TSKKIITGYILLAV
+6 LAV

-73 EGSEWPHFNQSVATS
+73 EGSEWPHFNRSVATS
-88 EQMAKQLKPFIADQG
+88 EQKAKQLKPFIADQG

-109 TLVKLM
+109 TLVELI

-125 AQLMAIDN
+125 AQLMAFDN
-133 RDAFYRDKVQAL
+133 RDAFYRNKVQAL

-154 HSKSYG
+154 HSKLYG

-183 DAFRRQHADTV
+183 DAFRRQHTDTV

-292 VIGLVAILIAA
+292 IIGLVAILIAA

-411 PQQLAKNCVDEFQ
+411 PQQLAKNCVEEFK

-432 DITLSTLTLNC
+432 DITLGTLTTNC

-468 TDRGSVKVEIRI
+468 TDRGGVKVEIRI

-510 RLHNGQGKEGVGLG
+510 RLPNGQGKEGVGLG
-524 LSITREVVQMLGGT
+524 LSITREVVQMLSGT

-557 KKEEKRQKKDVEE
+557 KKEEKKQKKDVEE

-575 EPNRSSTEA
+575 ETNRSSTEA
-584 KEATTENNDATHGAN
+584 KE
-599 NATNGANDATNGTN
+599 
-613 DATTEINILAVDD
+613 ATTEINILAVDD

-701 PSIMTSLKKAGFDT
+701 PSIMTSLKKAGFST

-730 AQITRQPLSVKAAE
+730 AQITRLPLSVKAAE

-763 EQEILTQVGESIK
+763 EREILTQVGESIK
-776 EYRQMLD
+776 EYRQMLE
-783 QGLKGNDEEQQRDSI
+783 QGLKHNDEELQRDSI
-798 SRTAHKAMPLLTML
+798 SRAAHKAMPLLTML

-830 TPAEK
+830 SSAENS
-835 ITVLAMRLDKEL
+835 TALAMRLEKEL
-847 EEVSTKLKEEG
+847 EEISKKLREEG

>member
-1 MSKFG
+1 M
-6 TSKKIITGYILLAV
+6 LAV

-73 EGSEWPHFNQSVATS
+73 EGSEWPHFNRSVATS
-88 EQMAKQLKPFIADQG
+88 EQKAKQLKPFIADQG

-109 TLVKLM
+109 TLVELI

-125 AQLMAIDN
+125 AQLMAFDN

-154 HSKSYG
+154 HSKLYG

-194 GVTNILHDTKADS
+194 GVTNILHDTKTDS

-227 EEQKQNSRQQENV
+227 EEQRQNSRQQENV

-292 VIGLVAILIAA
+292 IIGLVAILIAA

-411 PQQLAKNCVDEFQ
+411 PQQLAKSCVDEFK

-432 DITLSTLTLNC
+432 DITLGTLTTNC

-468 TDRGSVKVEIRI
+468 TDRGGVKVEIRI
-480 SPRQHLIIYV
+480 STRQHLIIYV

-510 RLHNGQGKEGVGLG
+510 RLPNGQGKEGVGLG

-557 KKEEKRQKKDVEE
+557 KKEEKKQKKDVEE

-575 EPNRSSTEA
+575 ETNRSSTEA
-584 KEATTENNDATHGAN
+584 KE
-599 NATNGANDATNGTN
+599 
-613 DATTEINILAVDD
+613 ATTEINILAVDD

-677 MSGKDMLK
+677 MSGKDMIK

-701 PSIMTSLKKAGFDT
+701 PSIMTSLKKAGFST

-730 AQITRQPLSVKAAE
+730 AQITRLPLSVKAAE

-763 EQEILTQVGESIK
+763 EREILTQVGESIK
-776 EYRQMLD
+776 EYRQMLE
-783 QGLKGNDEEQQRDSI
+783 QGLKSNGEELQRDSI
-798 SRTAHKAMPLLTML
+798 SRAAHKAMPLLTML

-830 TPAEK
+830 SSAENS
-835 ITVLAMRLDKEL
+835 TALAMRLEKEL
-847 EEVSTKLKEEG
+847 EEISKKLREEG

>member
-1 MSKFG
+1 M
-6 TSKKIITGYILLAV
+6 LAV
-20 VIAIATWQV
+20 VIAIATWQI

-88 EQMAKQLKPFIADQG
+88 EQKAKQLKPFIADQG

-109 TLVKLM
+109 TLVELI

-125 AQLMAIDN
+125 AQLMAFDN

-154 HSKSYG
+154 HSKLYG

-227 EEQKQNSRQQENV
+227 EEQRQNSRQQENV

-271 ALQKALGHATQ
+271 ALQKALGHAMQ

-292 VIGLVAILIAA
+292 IIGLVAILIAA

-324 EAKTETERIMAQRE
+324 EAKAETERIMAQRE

-403 ERHDVSFV
+403 ERHEVSFV
-411 PQQLAKNCVDEFQ
+411 PQQLAKSCVEEFK

-432 DITLSTLTLNC
+432 DITLGTLTTNC

-468 TDRGSVKVEIRI
+468 TDRGGVKVEIRI

-510 RLHNGQGKEGVGLG
+510 RLPNGQGKEGVGLG

-557 KKEEKRQKKDVEE
+557 KKEEKKQKKDVEE

-575 EPNRSSTEA
+575 ETDRSSTEA
-584 KEATTENNDATHGAN
+584 KE
-599 NATNGANDATNGTN
+599 
-613 DATTEINILAVDD
+613 ATTEINILAVDD

-646 NISTTT
+646 NINTTT

-677 MSGKDMLK
+677 MSGKDMIK

-701 PSIMTSLKKAGFDT
+701 PSIMTSLKKAGFST

-730 AQITRQPLSVKAAE
+730 AQITRLPLSVKAAE

-763 EQEILTQVGESIK
+763 EREILTQVGESIK
-776 EYRQMLD
+776 EYRQMLE
-783 QGLKGNDEEQQRDSI
+783 QCLKSNGEELQRDSI
-798 SRTAHKAMPLLTML
+798 SRAAHKAMPLLTML

-830 TPAEK
+830 SSAENS
-835 ITVLAMRLDKEL
+835 TALAMRLEKEL
-847 EEVSTKLKEEG
+847 EEISKKLREEG

>member
-1 MSKFG
+1 M
-6 TSKKIITGYILLAV
+6 LAV

-73 EGSEWPHFNQSVATS
+73 EGSEWPHFNRSVATS
-88 EQMAKQLKPFIADQG
+88 EQKAKQLKPFIADQG
-103 QRQRID
+103 QRQRLD
-109 TLVKLM
+109 TLVELI

-125 AQLMAIDN
+125 AQLMAFDN

-154 HSKSYG
+154 HSKLYG

-194 GVTNILHDTKADS
+194 GVTNILHDTRADS

-271 ALQKALGHATQ
+271 ALQKALGHAMQ

-292 VIGLVAILIAA
+292 IIGLVAILIAA

-411 PQQLAKNCVDEFQ
+411 PQQLAKNCVEEFK

-432 DITLSTLTLNC
+432 DITLGTLTPNC

-468 TDRGSVKVEIRI
+468 TDRGGVKVEMRI

-510 RLHNGQGKEGVGLG
+510 RLPNGQGKEGVGLG

-557 KKEEKRQKKDVEE
+557 KKEEKKQMKEVEE

-575 EPNRSSTEA
+575 ETNRSSTEA
-584 KEATTENNDATHGAN
+584 KE
-599 NATNGANDATNGTN
+599 
-613 DATTEINILAVDD
+613 ATTEINILAVDD

-639 KIGGAKL
+639 EIGGAKL

-677 MSGKDMLK
+677 MSGKDMIK

-701 PSIMTSLKKAGFDT
+701 PSIMTSLKKAGFST

-730 AQITRQPLSVKAAE
+730 AQITRLPLSVKAAE

-776 EYRQMLD
+776 EYRQMLE
-783 QGLKGNDEEQQRDSI
+783 QGLKSNGEELQRDSI
-798 SRTAHKAMPLLTML
+798 SRAAHKAMPLLTML

-818 WLQAITPEHIKD
+818 WLQAITPKHIKD
-830 TPAEK
+830 TSAENS
-835 ITVLAMRLDKEL
+835 TALAMRLEEEL
-847 EEVSTKLKEEG
+847 EEISKKLREEG

>member
-73 EGSEWPHFNQSVATS
+73 EGSEWPHFNRSVATS

-109 TLVKLM
+109 TLVELI

-125 AQLMAIDN
+125 AQLMAFDN

-154 HSKSYG
+154 HSKLYG
-160 QHGQREKVYE
+160 QYGQREKVYE

-292 VIGLVAILIAA
+292 IIGLVAILIAA

-324 EAKTETERIMAQRE
+324 EAKAETERIMAQRE

-411 PQQLAKNCVDEFQ
+411 PQQLAKSCVEEFK

-432 DITLSTLTLNC
+432 DITLGTLTTNC

-468 TDRGSVKVEIRI
+468 TDRGGVKVEIRI

-510 RLHNGQGKEGVGLG
+510 RLPNGQGKEGVGLG

-557 KKEEKRQKKDVEE
+557 KKEEKKQKKDVEE
-570 NVASV
+570 DVASV
-575 EPNRSSTEA
+575 ETNRSSTEA
-584 KEATTENNDATHGAN
+584 KE
-599 NATNGANDATNGTN
+599 
-613 DATTEINILAVDD
+613 ATTEINILAVDD
-626 DALQLELFKEMAQ
+626 DALQLELFKEMAH

-677 MSGKDMLK
+677 MSGKDMIK

-701 PSIMTSLKKAGFDT
+701 QSIMTSLKKAGFST

-730 AQITRQPLSVKAAE
+730 AQITRLPLSVKAAE

-763 EQEILTQVGESIK
+763 EREILRQVGESIK
-776 EYRQMLD
+776 EYRQMLE
-783 QGLKGNDEEQQRDSI
+783 QGLKHNDEEQQRDSI
-798 SRTAHKAMPLLTML
+798 SRAAHKAMPLLTML

-830 TPAEK
+830 SSAENS
-835 ITVLAMRLDKEL
+835 TALAMRLEKEL
-847 EEVSTKLKEEG
+847 EEISKKLREEG

>member
-73 EGSEWPHFNQSVATS
+73 EGSEWPHFNRSVATS

-109 TLVKLM
+109 TLVELI

-125 AQLMAIDN
+125 AQLMAFDN

-154 HSKSYG
+154 HSKLYG

-194 GVTNILHDTKADS
+194 GVTNILYDTKADS

-292 VIGLVAILIAA
+292 IIGLVAILIAA

-365 VSRPKALAYIDSM
+365 VSHPKALAYIDSM

-411 PQQLAKNCVDEFQ
+411 PQQLAKSCVEEFK

-432 DITLSTLTLNC
+432 DITLGTLTPNC

-468 TDRGSVKVEIRI
+468 TDRGGVKVEIRI

-510 RLHNGQGKEGVGLG
+510 RLPNGQDKEGVGLG

-557 KKEEKRQKKDVEE
+557 KKEEKKQKKDVEE

-575 EPNRSSTEA
+575 ETNRSSTEA
-584 KEATTENNDATHGAN
+584 KE
-599 NATNGANDATNGTN
+599 
-613 DATTEINILAVDD
+613 ATTEINILAVDD

-701 PSIMTSLKKAGFDT
+701 PSIMTSLKKAGFST

-730 AQITRQPLSVKAAE
+730 AQITRLPLSVKAAE

-763 EQEILTQVGESIK
+763 EREILTQVGESIK
-776 EYRQMLD
+776 EYRQMLE
-783 QGLKGNDEEQQRDSI
+783 QGLKHNGEEQQRDSI
-798 SRTAHKAMPLLTML
+798 SRAAHKAMPLLSML

-830 TPAEK
+830 SSAENS
-835 ITVLAMRLDKEL
+835 TALAMRLEKEL
-847 EEVSTKLKEEG
+847 EEISKKLREEG

>member
-1 MSKFG
+1 M
-6 TSKKIITGYILLAV
+6 LAV

-34 LFVALNNASEQLLKR
+34 LFVTLNNASEQLLKR

-73 EGSEWPHFNQSVATS
+73 EGSEWPHFNRSVATS

-109 TLVKLM
+109 TLVELI

-125 AQLMAIDN
+125 AQLMAFDN

-154 HSKSYG
+154 HSKLYG

-292 VIGLVAILIAA
+292 IIGLVAILIAA

-411 PQQLAKNCVDEFQ
+411 PQQLAKSCVEEFK

-432 DITLSTLTLNC
+432 DITLGTLTPNC

-468 TDRGSVKVEIRI
+468 TDRGGVKVEMRI

-503 RIFDAFT
+503 RIFNAFT
-510 RLHNGQGKEGVGLG
+510 RLPNGQGKEGVGLG

-557 KKEEKRQKKDVEE
+557 KKEEKKQKKDVEE

-575 EPNRSSTEA
+575 ETNRSSTEA
-584 KEATTENNDATHGAN
+584 KE
-599 NATNGANDATNGTN
+599 
-613 DATTEINILAVDD
+613 ATTEINILAVDD

-701 PSIMTSLKKAGFDT
+701 PSIMTSLKKAGFST

-730 AQITRQPLSVKAAE
+730 AQITRLPLSVKAAE

-763 EQEILTQVGESIK
+763 EREILTQVGESIK
-776 EYRQMLD
+776 EYRQMLE
-783 QGLKGNDEEQQRDSI
+783 QGLKSNGEELQRDSI
-798 SRTAHKAMPLLTML
+798 SRAAHKAMPLLTML
-812 KPGQCG
+812 KPGLCG

-830 TPAEK
+830 SSAENS
-835 ITVLAMRLDKEL
+835 TALAMRLEKEL
-847 EEVSTKLKEEG
+847 EEISKKLREEG

>member
-1 MSKFG
+1 M
-6 TSKKIITGYILLAV
+6 LAV
-20 VIAIATWQV
+20 VIAIATWQI

-73 EGSEWPHFNQSVATS
+73 EGSEWPHFNRSVATS

-109 TLVKLM
+109 TLVELI

-125 AQLMAIDN
+125 AQLMAFDN
-133 RDAFYRDKVQAL
+133 RDAFYRNKVQAL

-154 HSKSYG
+154 HSKLYG

-227 EEQKQNSRQQENV
+227 EEQRQNSRQQENV

-271 ALQKALGHATQ
+271 ALQKALGHAMQ

-292 VIGLVAILIAA
+292 IIGLVAILIAA

-411 PQQLAKNCVDEFQ
+411 PQQLAKSCVEEFK

-432 DITLSTLTLNC
+432 DITLGTLTPNC

-468 TDRGSVKVEIRI
+468 TDRGGVKVEIRI

-510 RLHNGQGKEGVGLG
+510 RLPNGQGKEGVGLG

-557 KKEEKRQKKDVEE
+557 KKEEKKQKKDVEE

-575 EPNRSSTEA
+575 ETNRSSTEA
-584 KEATTENNDATHGAN
+584 KKAITENND
-599 NATNGANDATNGTN
+599 ATNGANDATNGNN

-677 MSGKDMLK
+677 MSGKDMIK

-701 PSIMTSLKKAGFDT
+701 PSIMTSLKKAGFST

-730 AQITRQPLSVKAAE
+730 AQITRLPLSVKAAE

-763 EQEILTQVGESIK
+763 EREILTQVGESIK
-776 EYRQMLD
+776 EYRQMLE
-783 QGLKGNDEEQQRDSI
+783 QGLKHNGEELQRDSI
-798 SRTAHKAMPLLTML
+798 SRAAHKAMPLLTML

-830 TPAEK
+830 SSAENS
-835 ITVLAMRLDKEL
+835 TALAMRLEKEL
-847 EEVSTKLKEEG
+847 EEISKKLREEG

>member
-73 EGSEWPHFNQSVATS
+73 EGSEWPHFNRSVATS
-88 EQMAKQLKPFIADQG
+88 EQKAKQLKPFIADQG

-109 TLVKLM
+109 TLVELI

-125 AQLMAIDN
+125 AQLMAFDN

-154 HSKSYG
+154 HSKLYG

-292 VIGLVAILIAA
+292 IIGLVAILIAA

-365 VSRPKALAYIDSM
+365 VSRPKPLAYIDSM

-411 PQQLAKNCVDEFQ
+411 PQQLAKNCVEEFK

-432 DITLSTLTLNC
+432 DITLGTLTPNC

-468 TDRGSVKVEIRI
+468 TDRGGVKVEIRI

-510 RLHNGQGKEGVGLG
+510 RLPNGQGKEGVGLG

-557 KKEEKRQKKDVEE
+557 KKEEKKQKKDVEE
-570 NVASV
+570 DVASV
-575 EPNRSSTEA
+575 ETNRSSTEA
-584 KEATTENNDATHGAN
+584 KKAITENND
-599 NATNGANDATNGTN
+599 ATNGANDATNGNN

-701 PSIMTSLKKAGFDT
+701 PSIMTSLKKAGFST

-730 AQITRQPLSVKAAE
+730 AQITRLPLSVKAAE

-763 EQEILTQVGESIK
+763 EREILTQVGESIK
-776 EYRQMLD
+776 EYRQMLE
-783 QGLKGNDEEQQRDSI
+783 QGLKSNGEELQRDSI
-798 SRTAHKAMPLLTML
+798 SRAAHKAMPLLTML
-812 KPGQCG
+812 RPGQCG

-830 TPAEK
+830 SSAENS
-835 ITVLAMRLDKEL
+835 TALAMRLEKEL
-847 EEVSTKLKEEG
+847 EEISKKLREEG

>member
-1 MSKFG
+1 M
-6 TSKKIITGYILLAV
+6 LAV

-73 EGSEWPHFNQSVATS
+73 EGSEWPHFNRSVATS

-109 TLVKLM
+109 TLVELI

-125 AQLMAIDN
+125 AQLMAFDN

-154 HSKSYG
+154 HSKLYG

-194 GVTNILHDTKADS
+194 GVTNILHDTRADS

-271 ALQKALGHATQ
+271 ALQKALGHAMQ

-292 VIGLVAILIAA
+292 IIGLVAILIAA

-365 VSRPKALAYIDSM
+365 VSHPKALAYIDSM

-411 PQQLAKNCVDEFQ
+411 PQQLAKNCVEEFK

-432 DITLSTLTLNC
+432 DITLGTLTPNC

-468 TDRGSVKVEIRI
+468 TDRGGVKVEIRI

-510 RLHNGQGKEGVGLG
+510 RLPNGQGKEGVGLG

-557 KKEEKRQKKDVEE
+557 KKEEKKQKKDVEE

-575 EPNRSSTEA
+575 ETNRSSTEA
-584 KEATTENNDATHGAN
+584 KK
-599 NATNGANDATNGTN
+599 
-613 DATTEINILAVDD
+613 ATTEINILAVDD

-677 MSGKDMLK
+677 MSGKDMIK

-701 PSIMTSLKKAGFDT
+701 PSIMTSLKKAGFST

-730 AQITRQPLSVKAAE
+730 AQITRLPLSVKAAE

-776 EYRQMLD
+776 EYRQMLE
-783 QGLKGNDEEQQRDSI
+783 QGLKRNGEELQRDSI
-798 SRTAHKAMPLLTML
+798 SRAAHKAMPLLTML

-830 TPAEK
+830 SSAENS
-835 ITVLAMRLDKEL
+835 TALAMRLEKEL
-847 EEVSTKLKEEG
+847 EEISKKLREEG

>member
-73 EGSEWPHFNQSVATS
+73 EGSEWPHFNRSVATS
-88 EQMAKQLKPFIADQG
+88 EQKAKQLKPFIADQG

-109 TLVKLM
+109 TLVELI

-125 AQLMAIDN
+125 AQLMAFDN
-133 RDAFYRDKVQAL
+133 RDAFYRNKVQAL

-154 HSKSYG
+154 HSKLYG

-183 DAFRRQHADTV
+183 DAFRRQHTDTV

-271 ALQKALGHATQ
+271 ALQKALGHAMQ

-292 VIGLVAILIAA
+292 IIGLVAILIAA

-411 PQQLAKNCVDEFQ
+411 PQQLAKNCVEEFK

-432 DITLSTLTLNC
+432 DITLGTLTPNC

-468 TDRGSVKVEIRI
+468 TDRGGVKVEMRI

-490 SDTGRGMSQADCQ
+490 SDTGCGMSQADCQ

-510 RLHNGQGKEGVGLG
+510 RLPNGQGKEGVGLG

-557 KKEEKRQKKDVEE
+557 KKEEKKQKKDVEE

-575 EPNRSSTEA
+575 ETNRSSTEA
-584 KEATTENNDATHGAN
+584 KE
-599 NATNGANDATNGTN
+599 
-613 DATTEINILAVDD
+613 ATTEINILAVDD

-701 PSIMTSLKKAGFDT
+701 PSIMTSLKKAGFST

-730 AQITRQPLSVKAAE
+730 AQITRLPLSVKAAE
-744 QKASFFAPL
+744 QKASFFTPL

-763 EQEILTQVGESIK
+763 EREILTQVGESIK
-776 EYRQMLD
+776 EYRQMLE
-783 QGLKGNDEEQQRDSI
+783 QGLKHNDEEQQRDSI
-798 SRTAHKAMPLLTML
+798 SRAAHKAMPLLTML
-812 KPGQCG
+812 KPGQCS

-830 TPAEK
+830 SSAENS
-835 ITVLAMRLDKEL
+835 TALAMRLEKEL
-847 EEVSTKLKEEG
+847 EEISKKLREEG

>member
-1 MSKFG
+1 M
-6 TSKKIITGYILLAV
+6 LAV

-73 EGSEWPHFNQSVATS
+73 EGSEWPHFNRSVATS

-109 TLVKLM
+109 TLVELI

-125 AQLMAIDN
+125 AQLMAFDN
-133 RDAFYRDKVQAL
+133 RDAFYRNKVQAL

-154 HSKSYG
+154 HSKLYG

-183 DAFRRQHADTV
+183 DAFRRQHTDTV

-227 EEQKQNSRQQENV
+227 EEQRQNSRQQENV

-271 ALQKALGHATQ
+271 ALQKALGHAMQ

-292 VIGLVAILIAA
+292 IIGLVAILIAA

-324 EAKTETERIMAQRE
+324 EAKAETERIMAQRE

-411 PQQLAKNCVDEFQ
+411 PQQLAKSCVDEFK

-432 DITLSTLTLNC
+432 DITLGTLTPNC

-468 TDRGSVKVEIRI
+468 TDRGGVKVEIRI

-510 RLHNGQGKEGVGLG
+510 RLPNGQGKEGVGLG

-557 KKEEKRQKKDVEE
+557 KKEEKKQKKDVEE
-570 NVASV
+570 DVASV
-575 EPNRSSTEA
+575 ETNRSSTEA
-584 KEATTENNDATHGAN
+584 KEATTGNND
-599 NATNGANDATNGTN
+599 ATNGANDATNGNN

-646 NISTTT
+646 NINTTT

-701 PSIMTSLKKAGFDT
+701 PSIMTSLKKAGFST

-730 AQITRQPLSVKAAE
+730 AQITRLPLSVKAAE

-776 EYRQMLD
+776 EYRQMLE
-783 QGLKGNDEEQQRDSI
+783 QGLKSNGEELQHDSI
-798 SRTAHKAMPLLTML
+798 SRAAHKAMPLLTML

-830 TPAEK
+830 SSAENS
-835 ITVLAMRLDKEL
+835 TALAMRLEKEL
-847 EEVSTKLKEEG
+847 EEISKKLREEG

>member
-1 MSKFG
+1 M
-6 TSKKIITGYILLAV
+6 LAV

-73 EGSEWPHFNQSVATS
+73 EGSEWPHFNRSVATS

-109 TLVKLM
+109 TLVELI

-125 AQLMAIDN
+125 AQLMAFDN

-154 HSKSYG
+154 HSKLYG

-194 GVTNILHDTKADS
+194 GVTNILHDTRVDS

-271 ALQKALGHATQ
+271 ALQKALGHAMQ

-292 VIGLVAILIAA
+292 IIGLVAILIAA

-324 EAKTETERIMAQRE
+324 EAKAETERIMAQRE

-411 PQQLAKNCVDEFQ
+411 PQQLAKSCVEEFK

-432 DITLSTLTLNC
+432 DITLGTLTPNC

-468 TDRGSVKVEIRI
+468 TDRGGVKVEIRI

-510 RLHNGQGKEGVGLG
+510 RLPNGQGKEGVGLG

-557 KKEEKRQKKDVEE
+557 KKEEKKQKKDVEE

-575 EPNRSSTEA
+575 ETDRASTEA
-584 KEATTENNDATHGAN
+584 KEATTENNDAT
-599 NATNGANDATNGTN
+599 NGANDATNGNN

-646 NISTTT
+646 NINTTT

-701 PSIMTSLKKAGFDT
+701 PSIMTSLKKAGFST

-730 AQITRQPLSVKAAE
+730 AQITRLPLSVKAAE

-776 EYRQMLD
+776 EYRQMLE
-783 QGLKGNDEEQQRDSI
+783 QGLKRNGEELQRDSI
-798 SRTAHKAMPLLTML
+798 SRAAHKAMPLLSML

-830 TPAEK
+830 SSAENS
-835 ITVLAMRLDKEL
+835 TALAMRLEKEL
-847 EEVSTKLKEEG
+847 EEISKKLREEG

>member
-73 EGSEWPHFNQSVATS
+73 EGSEWPRFNQSVATS

-109 TLVKLM
+109 TLVELM

-154 HSKSYG
+154 HSKSYE

-303 LLVAYIL
+303 LLVTYIL

-432 DITLSTLTLNC
+432 DITLGTLTPNC

-510 RLHNGQGKEGVGLG
+510 RLPNGQGKEGVGLG

-557 KKEEKRQKKDVEE
+557 KKEEKKQKKDVEE
-570 NVASV
+570 NVAYV
-575 EPNRSSTEA
+575 ETNRSSTEA
-584 KEATTENNDATHGAN
+584 KEATTENNN
-599 NATNGANDATNGTN
+599 ATNGTN

-665 PQIMFTD
+665 PRIMFTD

-685 HVKNSDMST
+685 HVKNSDMSI

-730 AQITRQPLSVKAAE
+730 AQITRLPLSVKAAE

-776 EYRQMLD
+776 EYRQMLE
-783 QGLKGNDEEQQRDSI
+783 QGLKSNDEEQQRDSI
-798 SRTAHKAMPLLTML
+798 SRAAHKAMPLLTML

-835 ITVLAMRLDKEL
+835 RTVLAMRLDKEM
-847 EEVSTKLKEEG
+847 EEVSTKLKEVG

>member
-1 MSKFG
+1 M
-6 TSKKIITGYILLAV
+6 LAV

-109 TLVKLM
+109 TLVELM

-160 QHGQREKVYE
+160 LHGQREKVYE

-324 EAKTETERIMAQRE
+324 EAKAETERIMAQRE

-424 PMAAEKGL
+424 PMVAEKGL
-432 DITLSTLTLNC
+432 DITLGTLTPNC

-468 TDRGSVKVEIRI
+468 TDRGGVKVEIRI

-490 SDTGRGMSQADCQ
+490 SDTGRGMSPTDCQ

-510 RLHNGQGKEGVGLG
+510 RLPNGQGKEGVGLG

-538 ITVTSE
+538 ITVASE

-557 KKEEKRQKKDVEE
+557 KKEEKKQKKDVEE
-570 NVASV
+570 NVASA
-575 EPNRSSTEA
+575 ETNRSSTEA
-584 KEATTENNDATHGAN
+584 KE
-599 NATNGANDATNGTN
+599 
-613 DATTEINILAVDD
+613 ATTEINILAVDD

-665 PQIMFTD
+665 PRIMFTD

-685 HVKNSDMST
+685 HVKNSNMSI

-730 AQITRQPLSVKAAE
+730 AQITRLPLSVKAAE

-783 QGLKGNDEEQQRDSI
+783 QGLKSNDEEQQRDSI
-798 SRTAHKAMPLLTML
+798 SRAAHKAMPLLTML
-812 KPGQCG
+812 KPGQCA

-830 TPAEK
+830 TSAEK

>member
-34 LFVALNNASEQLLKR
+34 LFVTLNNASEQLLKR

-73 EGSEWPHFNQSVATS
+73 EGSEWPHFNRSVATS

-109 TLVKLM
+109 TLVELI

-125 AQLMAIDN
+125 AQLMAFDN

-154 HSKSYG
+154 HSKLYG

-292 VIGLVAILIAA
+292 IIGLVAILIAA

-411 PQQLAKNCVDEFQ
+411 PQQLAKSCVEEFK

-432 DITLSTLTLNC
+432 DITLGTLTPNC

-468 TDRGSVKVEIRI
+468 TDRGGVKVEIRI

-510 RLHNGQGKEGVGLG
+510 RLPNGQGKDGVGLG

-557 KKEEKRQKKDVEE
+557 KKEEKKQKKDVEE

-575 EPNRSSTEA
+575 ETNRSSTEA
-584 KEATTENNDATHGAN
+584 KE
-599 NATNGANDATNGTN
+599 
-613 DATTEINILAVDD
+613 ATTEINILAVDD
-626 DALQLELFKEMAQ
+626 DALQLELFKEMAH

-701 PSIMTSLKKAGFDT
+701 LSIMTSLKKAGFST

-730 AQITRQPLSVKAAE
+730 AQITRLPLSVKAAE

-763 EQEILTQVGESIK
+763 EREILTQVGESIK
-776 EYRQMLD
+776 EYRQMLE
-783 QGLKGNDEEQQRDSI
+783 QGLKHNGEELQRDSI
-798 SRTAHKAMPLLTML
+798 SRAAHKAMPLLTML

-830 TPAEK
+830 TSAENS
-835 ITVLAMRLDKEL
+835 TALAMRLEKEL
-847 EEVSTKLKEEG
+847 EEISKKLREEG

>member
-1 MSKFG
+1 M
-6 TSKKIITGYILLAV
+6 LAV

-34 LFVALNNASEQLLKR
+34 LFVTLNNASEQLLKR

-73 EGSEWPHFNQSVATS
+73 EGSEWPHFNRSVATS

-109 TLVKLM
+109 TLVELI

-125 AQLMAIDN
+125 AQLMAFDN

-154 HSKSYG
+154 HSKLYG
-160 QHGQREKVYE
+160 QYGQREKVYE

-292 VIGLVAILIAA
+292 IIGLVAILIAA

-411 PQQLAKNCVDEFQ
+411 PQQLAKNCVEEFK

-432 DITLSTLTLNC
+432 DITLGTLTPNC

-468 TDRGSVKVEIRI
+468 TDRGGVKVEMRI

-510 RLHNGQGKEGVGLG
+510 RLPNGQDKEGVGLG

-557 KKEEKRQKKDVEE
+557 KKEEKKQKKDVEE
-570 NVASV
+570 DVASV
-575 EPNRSSTEA
+575 ETNRSSTEA
-584 KEATTENNDATHGAN
+584 KE
-599 NATNGANDATNGTN
+599 
-613 DATTEINILAVDD
+613 ATTEINILAVDD

-701 PSIMTSLKKAGFDT
+701 PSIMTSLKKAGFST

-730 AQITRQPLSVKAAE
+730 AQITRLPLSVKAAE

-763 EQEILTQVGESIK
+763 EREILTQVGESIK
-776 EYRQMLD
+776 EYRQMLE
-783 QGLKGNDEEQQRDSI
+783 QGLKHNGEELQRDSI
-798 SRTAHKAMPLLTML
+798 SRAAHKAMPLLSML
-812 KPGQCG
+812 KPRQCS

-830 TPAEK
+830 TSAENS
-835 ITVLAMRLDKEL
+835 TALAMRLEKEL
-847 EEVSTKLKEEG
+847 EEISKKLREEG

>member
-1 MSKFG
+1 M
-6 TSKKIITGYILLAV
+6 LAV

-73 EGSEWPHFNQSVATS
+73 EGSEWPHFNRSVATS

-109 TLVKLM
+109 TLVELI

-125 AQLMAIDN
+125 AQLMAFDN

-154 HSKSYG
+154 HSKLYG

-183 DAFRRQHADTV
+183 DAFRRQHTDTV
-194 GVTNILHDTKADS
+194 GVTNILHDTRADS

-271 ALQKALGHATQ
+271 ALQKALGHAMQ

-292 VIGLVAILIAA
+292 IIGLVAILIAA

-411 PQQLAKNCVDEFQ
+411 PQQLAKNCVEEFK

-432 DITLSTLTLNC
+432 DITLGTLTPNC

-468 TDRGSVKVEIRI
+468 TDRGGVKVEIRI

-510 RLHNGQGKEGVGLG
+510 RLPNGQGKEGVGLG

-544 EGKGSCF
+544 EGNGSCF

-557 KKEEKRQKKDVEE
+557 KKEEKKQKKDVEE

-575 EPNRSSTEA
+575 ETNRSSTEA
-584 KEATTENNDATHGAN
+584 QKTTTENND
-599 NATNGANDATNGTN
+599 ATNGANDATNGNN

-626 DALQLELFKEMAQ
+626 DALQLELFKEMAH

-701 PSIMTSLKKAGFDT
+701 PSIMTSLKKAGFST

-730 AQITRQPLSVKAAE
+730 AQITRLPLSVKAAE

-763 EQEILTQVGESIK
+763 EREILTQVGESIK
-776 EYRQMLD
+776 EYRQMLE
-783 QGLKGNDEEQQRDSI
+783 QGLKHNDEEQQRDSI
-798 SRTAHKAMPLLTML
+798 SRAAHKAMPLLSML

-830 TPAEK
+830 TSAENS
-835 ITVLAMRLDKEL
+835 TALAMRLEKEL
-847 EEVSTKLKEEG
+847 EEISKKLREEG